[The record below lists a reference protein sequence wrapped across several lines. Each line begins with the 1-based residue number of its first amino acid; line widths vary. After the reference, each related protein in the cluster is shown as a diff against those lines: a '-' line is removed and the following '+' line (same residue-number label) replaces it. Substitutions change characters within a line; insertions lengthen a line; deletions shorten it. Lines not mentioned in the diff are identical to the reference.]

1 MKKEKVIKGVALLI
15 AISFVVIL
23 GIGAVVIAKLHS
35 TGIRLARRQKNST
48 RAFYIAE
55 GGFERTRYDIDQ
67 DDDWMDGDING
78 ISIPLGGDTANF
90 YLFDYGQID
99 PAIRTSLGGE
109 FTVWLKNVAGEPAEI
124 WIKSRGDYQN
134 ETRAVK
140 VRLKSS
146 RRFASPTGITSA
158 IIAGGSVELRGSVEV
173 DGEIEQNAD
182 ISFENV
188 FGVNMAEMEQLTQT
202 YYPATYYTTSFS
214 NNSAEGITWI
224 KPNATDPKITDNTW
238 NGSGLLIV
246 EDNLKITGGTF
257 NGVIWV
263 VGVLDIS
270 GNPVIN
276 GSIFVECEATIETT
290 LTGNPTITYDQ
301 EAISNTFSVLTSLPS
316 VIELWQEE

>member
-1 MKKEKVIKGVALLI
+1 MKKEKAIKGVALLI
-15 AISFVVIL
+15 TIAFVVIL
-23 GIGAVVIAKLHS
+23 GIGAVVIARLHS

-55 GGFERTRYDIDQ
+55 GGFERARYDLDQ
-67 DDDWMDGDING
+67 DEDWMDGDIKG
-78 ISIPLGGDTANF
+78 MSSPLGGDTANF
-90 YLFDYGQID
+90 YLLDYDQID
-99 PAIRTSLGGE
+99 PVIRTSLGGE

-134 ETRAVK
+134 ETRGVK
-140 VRLKSS
+140 ARLKSS
-146 RRFASPTGITSA
+146 RRFASPSGITSA
-158 IIAGGSVELRGSVEV
+158 IIAGGSVDIKGSVEV
-173 DGEIEQNAD
+173 NGDIEENTD

-188 FGVNMAEMEQLTQT
+188 FGVNMAEMEQLAQSN
-202 YYPATYYTTSFS
+202 YPDTYYTTSFG
-214 NNSAEGITWI
+214 NDFAGGITWI

-263 VGVLDIS
+263 VGTLDIS

-301 EAISNTFSVLTSLPS
+301 EAIGNTFGILTSLPS